1 MRTCKA
7 FKKEHKTPLE
17 RMAEY
22 FIVRKELMAF
32 QPDAE
37 CYDMHWDIPAGKNA
51 TVIGAD
57 WSGMGEG
64 EVANAWEFQCCR
76 DLIIRTGFG
85 PDSMFLPR
93 PFDLEW
99 LDEHCQS
106 RFQVDPEPYRMRD
119 EWHFDDL
126 IGNGASHI
134 LFVNGLNDGW
144 SPMSYQEDLSDTVVA
159 LNIPSGAHHSELN
172 HVWQYQSCGTKPG
185 QECDDVIQAQKDIPV
200 ILQGWIDQVKT
211 LSQQ

>member
-7 FKKEHKTPLE
+7 FKKEHKTPVE
-17 RMAEY
+17 RLAEY

-32 QPDAE
+32 QPDAD
-37 CYDMHWDIPAGKNA
+37 CYDLNWDIPAGKNA
-51 TVIGAD
+51 TITGAD

-64 EVANAWEFQCCR
+64 ETANAWEFQCCR

-85 PDSMFLPR
+85 PNSMFLPR
-93 PFDLEW
+93 PFDLNW
-99 LDEHCQS
+99 LDEHCQA

-126 IGNGASHI
+126 VGNGGSHI

-144 SPMSYQEDLSDTVVA
+144 SPLSYTDDLSDTIVA

-172 HVWQYQSCGTKPG
+172 HVREWESCGTKAG
-185 QECDDVIQAQKDIPV
+185 QECADVIEAQKQIPV
-200 ILQGWIDQVKT
+200 VLQRWIDEVKQ
-211 LSQQ
+211 LSQ